1 MGNLWLKIKV
11 WTKIVVAA
19 LIAIYLLIFVL
30 QNGSQKVTFWWW
42 FGHQYEGSMLYL
54 VFFTFLIG
62 GLVAILA
69 TTTVR
74 TIRQVKELRNRNRSQ
89 KLEREIAEMKTKAAM
104 LQTKPFAGATSP
116 LTSVGGDAA
125 PPEEDSHADEEA
137 PPT

>member
-11 WTKIVVAA
+11 WTKITVAA

-30 QNGSQKVTFWWW
+30 QNGGQKVTFWWW

-62 GLVAILA
+62 GLVTILA

-74 TIRQVKELRNRNRSQ
+74 TVRQIKELRNRNRSQ

-104 LQTKPFAGATSP
+104 LQTKPSPGAASP
-116 LTSVGGDAA
+116 SSVSTDQT
-125 PPEEDSHADEEA
+125 PTEEDSHAEEEA